1 MDVVKE
7 VYAAF
12 AKSWGKVQKENMR
25 FTFFLSTTP

>member
-12 AKSWGKVQKENMR
+12 AKSWGIVQKENMR
-25 FTFFLSTTP
+25 GAQYRLIQ